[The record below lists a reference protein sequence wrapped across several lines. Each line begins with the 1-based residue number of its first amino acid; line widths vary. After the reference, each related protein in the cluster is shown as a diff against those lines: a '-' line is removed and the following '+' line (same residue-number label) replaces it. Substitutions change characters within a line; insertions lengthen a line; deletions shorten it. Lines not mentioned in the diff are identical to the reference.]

1 MHIAILGATSQIAKD
16 LVQSFMAQSE
26 HQLSLFARSPQVVT
40 QWLKQSVF
48 EDLEKRHQVLDFTQ
62 FSAEAHF
69 DALINFVGVGNP
81 AQAVAMG
88 ASIFDV
94 ILQYDTLA
102 LDYVR
107 SRPQC
112 KYIFLSS
119 GAVYG
124 ANFNEPAS
132 HSVQASIAINHL
144 QPQDWYGAAK
154 LHAECRHRAL
164 AHLPI
169 VDIRVFN
176 YISAS
181 TDASAAFFTSEM
193 LRAIQTRTT
202 LAASRSSMVRDYLGP
217 EDFHQLVQKILTAPA
232 TNAVVDCYTLAPVE
246 KMALLA
252 AAQERYGLVYTLSDA
267 ATGTN
272 ATGLKKNYFSTHPGA
287 QAFGYAPTKTALAN
301 VLHAFD
307 VCLGK

>member
-16 LVQSFMAQSE
+16 LVQSFAAHGG

-40 QWLKQSVF
+40 QWLQQSGLT
-48 EDLEKRHQVLDFTQ
+48 DLKAPHQVLDFTR
-62 FSAEAHF
+62 FSADAHF
-69 DALINFVGVGNP
+69 DAIINFVGVGNP

-94 ILQYDTLA
+94 TLTYDTLA

-107 SRPQC
+107 NHPQC

-119 GAVYG
+119 GAAYG
-124 ANFNEPAS
+124 ASFDEPANQHTQS
-132 HSVQASIAINHL
+132 TITINNL

-164 AHLPI
+164 SPLPI

-181 TDASAAFFTSEM
+181 TDASAAFFTSDM
-193 LRAIQTRTT
+193 LRAIQTRTS
-202 LAASRSSMVRDYLGP
+202 LATSSSSMVRDYLGP
-217 EDFHQLVQKILTAPA
+217 EDFHQLVQKILSAPA
-232 TNAVVDCYTLAPVE
+232 TNAVVDCYSAAPVE
-246 KMALLA
+246 KMTLLA
-252 AAQERYGLVYTLSDA
+252 AAQERYGLVYALTDA
-267 ATGTN
+267 AAGTN
-272 ATGLKKNYFSTHPGA
+272 ATGLKTNYFSTHPGA
-287 QAFGYAPTKTALAN
+287 QAFGYAPTRTALDN

-307 VCLGK
+307 ICLGK